1 MRFAKSYEIDIMK
14 TKRRYRLGV
23 ILFLANE
30 YQISIAG
37 IFEIESLKRY
47 DFFL

>member
-1 MRFAKSYEIDIMK
+1 MRFAQSYNMDIK
-14 TKRRYRLGV
+14 TNRSYRFGV

-37 IFEIESLKRY
+37 IFEIESLKTY